1 MERMRELHAVSSK
14 EIDGSY
20 IENEI
25 LELTVMLLM
34 QLSNIC
40 SVSNNKC
47 NSRLR
52 KIRVSAQ
59 NFQLKGRYTR
69 KNPHKLSQTYSRL
82 VAMLFQQLVNR
93 MCSHCLFPACWQ
105 VVNGLLTTYYKV
117 VELNRLVTSCWNN
130 LLSYRPAIQQFV
142 NKLWVT
148 TL

>member
-1 MERMRELHAVSSK
+1 MMERMRELHAVSSK

-69 KNPHKLSQTYSRL
+69 KNAHKL
-82 VAMLFQQLVNR
+82 
-93 MCSHCLFPACWQ
+93 
-105 VVNGLLTTYYKV
+105 
-117 VELNRLVTSCWNN
+117 
-130 LLSYRPAIQQFV
+130 
-142 NKLWVT
+142 
-148 TL
+148 